1 MADSKEQLHKML
13 LLQYKN
19 EEVIKKSP
27 LGNLSLLLQNVQQQ
41 KRNGQ
46 IQWVPLIQIE
56 YGGNLIGVSFHLEER
71 LSPLFP
77 F

>member
-27 LGNLSLLLQNVQQQ
+27 LGNLSLLLQNVEQQ

-46 IQWVPLIQIE
+46 FQWVP
-56 YGGNLIGVSFHLEER
+56 N
-71 LSPLFP
+71 
-77 F
+77 